1 MTASSNISPTFTK
14 KKSKKNKDNFV
25 EIEFELVHKLTKNYC
40 QLLWPNMASLTM
52 T

>member
-25 EIEFELVHKLTKNYC
+25 KIEFEVHKLTKNYC
-40 QLLWPNMASLTM
+40 QLSWPNMASLTM